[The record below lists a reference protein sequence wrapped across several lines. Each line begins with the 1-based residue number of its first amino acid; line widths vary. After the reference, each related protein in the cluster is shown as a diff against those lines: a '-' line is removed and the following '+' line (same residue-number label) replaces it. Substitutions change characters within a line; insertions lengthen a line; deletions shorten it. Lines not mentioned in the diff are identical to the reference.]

1 MIFTT
6 RSDYGLRAA
15 LELAA
20 RYGEGPL
27 SARRIAADGRL
38 PEPFVRKIL
47 QDLSA
52 AGIASPRRGRGGGY
66 ELARQGSPRCGRAGW
81 VRDQVAFVGEV
92 SGAGGEAMM
101 AGTFTTADGT
111 MGEWTAHRSTMRQ

>member
-20 RYGEGPL
+20 RYGEAPL
-27 SARRIAADGRL
+27 SPRRIAADGRL

-52 AGIASPRRGRGGGY
+52 AGIAAARRGRGGD

-101 AGTFTTADGT
+101 VGTFTTADGT
-111 MGEWTAHRSTMRQ
+111 MDEWTAHRPTMRQ